1 MSIKSWTWKT
11 WSLIAGLGVAALVAG
26 GPFVYKTW
34 ISGDEPA
41 PLSLPSSTPS
51 SSSGSVAPASS
62 LDGTWTIAEGTQ
74 VGYRVDEV
82 LFGQNNAAVGR
93 TSEVTGTFT
102 IQGTT
107 VTAANFSADMASV
120 TSDQERRDRQFRGR
134 IMTVSQFPKATFAL
148 SQPVRIA
155 SIPADGVEG
164 TATVKG
170 KLTLRGTIKDI
181 TVTIKGRRNGDK
193 ISVSGSIPVVF
204 AEWNIPNPSFGPITT
219 EDNGVLEFLL
229 VFRKA

>member
-1 MSIKSWTWKT
+1 MKSWSWKT
-11 WSLIAGLGVAALVAG
+11 WSLVAGLGVATLLVG

-34 ISGDEPA
+34 ISGDA
-41 PLSLPSSTPS
+41 PTPLTLPRDSPS
-51 SSSGSVAPASS
+51 PGSAAS

-93 TSEVTGTFT
+93 TSKVTGTFT

-107 VTAANFSADMASV
+107 VSAAGFSADMASV

-134 IMTVSQFPKATFAL
+134 IMAVNQFPKATFEL
-148 SQPVRIA
+148 SEPVRIA
-155 SIPADGVEG
+155 AIPADGVEG
-164 TATVKG
+164 SATVKG
-170 KLTLRGTIKDI
+170 KLTLRGTTKEV
-181 TVTIKGRRNGDK
+181 TVNIKGRRNGTK
-193 ISVSGSIPVVF
+193 ISVNGSIPIVF

-219 EDNGVLEFLL
+219 EHNGVLEFLL
-229 VFRKA
+229 VFQRT

>member
-1 MSIKSWTWKT
+1 MSMKSWSWKT
-11 WSLIAGLGVAALVAG
+11 WSLVAGFGLATLLVG

-34 ISGDEPA
+34 ISGDA
-41 PLSLPSSTPS
+41 PTPLTLPSDSPS
-51 SSSGSVAPASS
+51 PGNASS

-74 VGYRVDEV
+74 VGYRIDEV

-93 TSEVTGTFT
+93 TSKVTGTFT

-107 VTAANFSADMASV
+107 VSAAGFSADMASV

-134 IMTVSQFPKATFAL
+134 IMAVNQFPKATFEL
-148 SQPVRIA
+148 SEPVRVEA
-155 SIPADGVEG
+155 IPADGVEG
-164 TATVKG
+164 SATVKG
-170 KLTLRGTIKDI
+170 KLTLRGTTKEV
-181 TVTIKGRRNGDK
+181 TVNIKGRRNGDK
-193 ISVSGSIPVVF
+193 ISVNGSIPIVF

-229 VFRKA
+229 VFQRT